1 MAAVY
6 REDRAGRAI
15 FQKKLDLQMM
25 ARMETACI
33 FAEAQ
38 VKAALSQTGS
48 GKTYMIEGRHH
59 VASAPG
65 EPPTVLSGDLRAS
78 ITHFVGKIAGTI
90 TGIVSTN
97 MEYAPKLEFGT
108 RKMAPRPF
116 MRKTIYAALPVI
128 YRILKGVG

>member
-1 MAAVY
+1 MAGVYKEDKAGKAVFNK
-6 REDRAGRAI
+6 RLE
-15 FQKKLDLQMM
+15 LQTL

-33 FAEAQ
+33 FAEGQ
-38 VKAALSQTGS
+38 VKAALSQQGS
-48 GKTYMIEGRHH
+48 GKMYKIEGKTHQ
-59 VASAPG
+59 ASAPG
-65 EPPTVLSGDLRAS
+65 EAPTVLSGDLRAS
-78 ITHFVGKIAGTI
+78 ITHFVGKFGGTI

-116 MRKTIYAALPVI
+116 MRGTIYAALPII